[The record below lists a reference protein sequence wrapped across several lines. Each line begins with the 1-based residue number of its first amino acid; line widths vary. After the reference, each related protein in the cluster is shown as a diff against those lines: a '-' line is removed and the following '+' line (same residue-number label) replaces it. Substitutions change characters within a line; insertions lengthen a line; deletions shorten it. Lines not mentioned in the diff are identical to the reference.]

1 MKYANSGTRRLEPL
15 KSHLPSIMS
24 CFIFDISLRISRKIS
39 CFMASSSALEAV
51 VELEEEVALLMAF
64 SAMPFSFVT
73 SISSAV
79 EPNRL
84 RPGLGDSEPL
94 EDFPV
99 GEDPFS
105 KFLRSP
111 ESSWKKIQ
119 HIKVIFQKEDGKLPK
134 IIIDILQ
141 HLQKCVQ
148 PLKGFS
154 QAEKL
159 QFSNA
164 TLVRPLKACCFLMMS
179 IELQLA
185 EAKTKSK
192 IPLTSS
198 PLSTLALRR
207 AKVFCISSI
216 MEAIG
221 GLSSLPLP
229 IEP

>member
-111 ESSWKKIQ
+111 ESSLKKKKIF
-119 HIKVIFQKEDGKLPK
+119 KKEDGKLPK

>member
-39 CFMASSSALEAV
+39 CLMASSSALEAV

-111 ESSWKKIQ
+111 ESSWKKKKIQ
-119 HIKVIFQKEDGKLPK
+119 HIKLIFQKEDGKLPK

-141 HLQKCVQ
+141 HLQKCVSTFKRIQ
-148 PLKGFS
+148 
-154 QAEKL
+154 
-159 QFSNA
+159 
-164 TLVRPLKACCFLMMS
+164 
-179 IELQLA
+179 
-185 EAKTKSK
+185 
-192 IPLTSS
+192 SS
-198 PLSTLALRR
+198 
-207 AKVFCISSI
+207 
-216 MEAIG
+216 
-221 GLSSLPLP
+221 
-229 IEP
+229 

>member
-111 ESSWKKIQ
+111 ESSWKKKKIQ
-119 HIKVIFQKEDGKLPK
+119 HIKLIFKKEDGKSLSIFCSIYK
-134 IIIDILQ
+134 N
-141 HLQKCVQ
+141 VFQ

-164 TLVRPLKACCFLMMS
+164 TLVRPLKACCCFLMMS

>member
-1 MKYANSGTRRLEPL
+1 MKYANSGTHRLEPL

-111 ESSWKKIQ
+111 ESSWKK
-119 HIKVIFQKEDGKLPK
+119 KKKKF
-134 IIIDILQ
+134 
-141 HLQKCVQ
+141 
-148 PLKGFS
+148 
-154 QAEKL
+154 
-159 QFSNA
+159 
-164 TLVRPLKACCFLMMS
+164 
-179 IELQLA
+179 
-185 EAKTKSK
+185 
-192 IPLTSS
+192 
-198 PLSTLALRR
+198 STLN
-207 AKVFCISSI
+207 
-216 MEAIG
+216 
-221 GLSSLPLP
+221 
-229 IEP
+229 